1 MSEKDITGLIDFL
14 KNPSNYYFSKQS
26 DLIKAIGVPR
36 SLNVDDMYFVKM
48 RSITFEEDAP
58 RQEALANV
66 LSAMRIPCIN
76 FVYLI
81 IGDKRQVSFYYGVTK
96 DLYAQENKT
105 PQNLKEIGGEL
116 LSKGVVGNFRGSSIE
131 VVDEPNKHQLLQS
144 LNAFKE
150 LCVLEGVPG
159 LNEDDGMDFQGVD
172 RLVDVMLGDEFAFL
186 VTAKWLPIG
195 KVVQLEDEIYSL
207 YENLAPSAKSTIQKS
222 KSEGV
227 STNFSETKGTN
238 NSDASAKQQSEQ
250 IGTSE
255 SQTTGHNR
263 GNRYD
268 DDSTSTSKSGSE
280 NKSSTVGVSNTR
292 TEGRSESRSDS
303 KGTNQGKS
311 LSNSTEYVRKDVS
324 EWMRFIDESLLPRI
338 DYGKGKGVFTTSITM
353 LANSEVVVR
362 KLGNT
367 TTSLFS
373 GATGNK
379 LPLSYSKKVQPE
391 QKVALLNMQVPEG
404 KYAQEISKDEM
415 MARMTLSQFTNTKQS
430 FLANWLTVKELGIV
444 AGLPQKEVVGLSLN
458 EEVEFGLNCPQI
470 TDAHNAIP
478 LGSLV
483 RSGVVQDGIKVELD
497 RRNLSK
503 HIFVCGVTGSGKTT
517 TCMGLLKNSNMPFL
531 VIEPAKTEYR
541 ILANS
546 EKDVLVFTL
555 GKDAVAPFRLNPLE
569 FLPGE
574 TISSHVDILMAS
586 ITAAFDMEA
595 AIPQVIES
603 SLYECY
609 KSYGWDVNTSRNSRF
624 EDPFAPGVFSFPT
637 LSDLIKITERIVDKQ
652 GFSDRLKGDY
662 LGSVKARLQ
671 GLVVGAKGAMLDTH
685 RSVDFR
691 TLIKRKVIIE
701 LENVKSVS
709 EKSLIMGF
717 ILSSLNE
724 AIKSEFSQNHNFK
737 HITLVEEAHRLL
749 AKYAPGDSL
758 NKKNG
763 VEMFADMLAE
773 IRKYGECL
781 IIADQIPDKMTPEV
795 LKNTNT
801 KIVHKIFAQ
810 DDKDAIG
817 NTMSLSQEQKSF
829 LSNLSIGRAVVFS
842 QGWDKSIQTQVD
854 LVYDTTN
861 EHIEEW
867 KLRDVILKY
876 YAETYQSGV
885 FPELSLLDKQ
895 PSEQFVQNILENVNF
910 KQLAEEFRSVLNS
923 KKNDYRMNPSALK
936 ALLEKYV
943 KYYSINTIGMYLNQ
957 VCFGEPDK
965 ESENLVVRYL
975 SEIQSG
981 SIQDDEDAFLT
992 NYNLLFKLK
1001 SKK

>member
-186 VTAKWLPIG
+186 VTARWLPID
-195 KVVQLEDEIYSL
+195 KVVQLENEVYSL
-207 YENLAPSAKSTIQKS
+207 YKKLAPLAKGTRQES

-250 IGTSE
+250 KGTSE
-255 SQTTGHNR
+255 SRTTGHNY
-263 GNRYD
+263 GNKYD

-338 DYGKGKGVFTTSITM
+338 DYGKGKGVFTTAITM

-391 QKVALLNMQVPEG
+391 QKVALLNMQVPQG

-574 TISSHVDILMAS
+574 TISSHVDMLMAS

-637 LSDLIKITERIVDKQ
+637 LSDLIKITEKIVDKQ